1 MLVHVSAVKFNG
13 QSTVSAPLRALM
25 RSIGAAPESDG
36 GDADEKGEEETGTAP
51 QVSVFVRLRNAA
63 MPFLR
68 GISLFDV
75 TSTKVQVLTP
85 EELLRCVTLLC
96 RSCVALLIC
105 SDLCITR
112 LSYA

>member
-1 MLVHVSAVKFNG
+1 MLEHVSAVKFNG

-25 RSIGAAPESDG
+25 RSIGAASESDG
-36 GDADEKGEEETGTAP
+36 GDADEKGEEDKGTAP
-51 QVSVFVRLRNAA
+51 QVSVFVLLRNAA
-63 MPFLR
+63 MSVLH
-68 GISLFDV
+68 GISSLAF
-75 TSTKVQVLTP
+75 TSTLARVLTP

-112 LSYA
+112 VS